1 LSKIELVVE
10 LRQMIHHK
18 GLPRPPGTDLG
29 RATDASERLSYDIVG
44 AALEVHKQVGPG
56 LLESAY
62 DACLCRE
69 LTLRGI
75 PHERQV
81 PLPLNYHGI
90 SLDCGYRLDLV
101 VGERVVVE
109 VKSVAKVLPI
119 HRAQVMTYLKLLK
132 LRLGL
137 IINFNVLALRQGV
150 YRIVQD

>member
-1 LSKIELVVE
+1 MIGLSEIKLDVE

-18 GLPRPPGTDLG
+18 GPRGPPSIAPGMP
-29 RATDASERLSYDIVG
+29 TDASERLSYDIVG
-44 AALEVHKQVGPG
+44 AALEVHRRVGPG

-75 PHERQV
+75 PHARQV
-81 PLPLNYHGI
+81 PLSLNYHGI

-109 VKSVAKVLPI
+109 VKSVAI
-119 HRAQVMTYLKLLK
+119 
-132 LRLGL
+132 
-137 IINFNVLALRQGV
+137 
-150 YRIVQD
+150 